1 MPSSARARLNFA
13 RTYGNVPAPVGGDV
27 STTRAWLDSAPE
39 TDCELGAIPT
49 NDRTNSALCE
59 ILRFAQNDKADRRCG
74 VRVSGGDLCI
84 RKYAEAPTE
93 PAGETFRAR
102 PRKSDKIHGTT

>member
-13 RTYGNVPAPVGGDV
+13 RTYGNIPAPVGVDV
-27 STTRAWLDSAPE
+27 STTRAWLDSAPG

-59 ILRFAQNDKADRRCG
+59 ILRFAQNDKAGRRCVHPAPVKSAQSNG
-74 VRVSGGDLCI
+74 DVSSRRGGLF
-84 RKYAEAPTE
+84 P
-93 PAGETFRAR
+93 
-102 PRKSDKIHGTT
+102 